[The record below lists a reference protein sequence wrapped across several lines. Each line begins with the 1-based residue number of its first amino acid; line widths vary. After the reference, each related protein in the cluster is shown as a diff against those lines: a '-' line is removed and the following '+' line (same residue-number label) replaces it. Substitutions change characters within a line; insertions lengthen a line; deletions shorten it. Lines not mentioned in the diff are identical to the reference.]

1 MRSRPMAIGGIA
13 AALLLTACGG
23 GGATSQRSA
32 PPGTKAS
39 RPSVKYV
46 VTMTGGGE
54 TPAGAANGVGVAIIA
69 LHDSVNKVCWRF
81 SHLHGFVGA
90 TYAHIHQG
98 AKGKSGPIV
107 IPLSTA
113 SKLHHAGC
121 VTASATLLAAIA
133 KDPSAYY
140 VNVHSVRYPQG
151 AVRAQL

>member
-1 MRSRPMAIGGIA
+1 MRSKSILISAA

-23 GGATSQRSA
+23 SGATSKTSGA
-32 PPGTKAS
+32 LGAKAS
-39 RPSVKYV
+39 RPSAKYV
-46 VTMTGGGE
+46 VKMTGRAE
-54 TPAGAANGVGVAIIA
+54 TPAGAPDGVGVAIIA

-81 SHLHGFVGA
+81 SHLHGFVSA
-90 TYAHIHQG
+90 TYAHIHHG
-98 AKGKSGPIV
+98 AKGKPGPIV

-113 SKLHHAGC
+113 SKLHHGGC

-140 VNVHSVRYPQG
+140 VNIHSAKYPQG

>member
-1 MRSRPMAIGGIA
+1 MRSKSILISAA

-23 GGATSQRSA
+23 SGATSTRSA
-32 PPGTKAS
+32 APGAKAS

-46 VTMTGGGE
+46 VKMTGRAE
-54 TPAGAANGVGVAIIA
+54 TPAGAPNGVGAAVIA

-81 SHLHGFVGA
+81 SHLHGFVSA
-90 TYAHIHQG
+90 TYAHIHHG

-113 SKLHHAGC
+113 SKLHHGGC

-140 VNVHSVRYPQG
+140 VNIHSAKYPQG

>member
-1 MRSRPMAIGGIA
+1 MRSKSVVISA
-13 AALLLTACGG
+13 AAAVLLTACGG
-23 GGATSQRSA
+23 GTATSKKSVA
-32 PPGTKAS
+32 PRATAS

-46 VTMTGGGE
+46 VTLTGPAE
-54 TPAGAANGVGVAIIA
+54 MPAGAANGVGVAIIA
-69 LHDSVNKVCWRF
+69 LHDSVHKVCWRF

-113 SKLHHAGC
+113 PKLHHGGC
-121 VTASATLLAAIA
+121 VTASATLIAAIA

-140 VNVHSVRYPQG
+140 VNVHSVKYPQG